1 MKLSNKL
8 FWIVI
13 LIGFTGLSAHN
24 YLGPEHEKHLDHP
37 VKGEHNPH
45 PGWVPRE
52 IRHSGGPDSFGY
64 VFLDSHEPDGPE
76 FFYLFPDGET
86 ITDMGDDAYSG
97 PIQLPFEFTFYGETY
112 SQVYINSNGSI
123 SFGNGSIVYN
133 NTVIPDQGSPN
144 NIIAL
149 FWDDLDP
156 SSGGTIE
163 YGTVGSSWVCSFVD
177 VREYGGNG
185 TISAEVILTDD
196 NEIILT
202 MNFLTAFKHDNKTTT
217 STY

>member
-1 MKLSNKL
+1 VKLSNKL

-52 IRHSGGPDSFGY
+52 MRHSGGPDSFGY

-97 PIQLPFEFTFYGETY
+97 PIQLPLNLHFMVRLTLR
-112 SQVYINSNGSI
+112 YISIPTAQFHLGMAVSFIIIRQSLTKGLQTTLSLYFGMTLILHLVGPSNM
-123 SFGNGSIVYN
+123 
-133 NTVIPDQGSPN
+133 
-144 NIIAL
+144 AL
-149 FWDDLDP
+149 
-156 SSGGTIE
+156 
-163 YGTVGSSWVCSFVD
+163 
-177 VREYGGNG
+177 
-185 TISAEVILTDD
+185 
-196 NEIILT
+196 
-202 MNFLTAFKHDNKTTT
+202 
-217 STY
+217 